1 MVAATSNARAKEFIN
16 SVLCDFYRQAVSDF
30 LIGYQFR
37 KIKEAAETTF
47 EDIFFPELEAFSSH
61 LARIEAFWLIQLLGE
76 KRPENE
82 PPFDLIA
89 AHSYLNIKRGEL
101 SRWVF
106 LFKQTLEANR
116 VRAIRETPHDAH
128 EINTLSERWL
138 LKVELFRDRMERNL
152 LGARDDH

>member
-1 MVAATSNARAKEFIN
+1 MTKGNNNTRAKRFVNI
-16 SVLCDFYRQAVSDF
+16 VLRDFYRQAVSDF

-76 KRPENE
+76 KKPESE
-82 PPFDLIA
+82 PPFDLIS
-89 AHSYLNIKRGEL
+89 AHAYLNIKRGEL

-106 LFKQTLEANR
+106 LFKQTLAVNR
-116 VRAIRETPHDAH
+116 EREVMENPPYAQ
-128 EINTLSERWL
+128 EIIDLSQQWL
-138 LKVELFRDRMERNL
+138 LKVDLFQERMEKNL
-152 LGARDDH
+152 IGTKNE